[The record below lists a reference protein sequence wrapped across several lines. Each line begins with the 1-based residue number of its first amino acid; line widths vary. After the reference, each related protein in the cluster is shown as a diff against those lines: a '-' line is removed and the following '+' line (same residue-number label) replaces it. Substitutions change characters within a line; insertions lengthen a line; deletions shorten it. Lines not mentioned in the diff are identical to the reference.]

1 MKILLNGKISEEDF
15 GTTLVGLMAKYGLIK
30 ETTVVEING
39 SIIERGRVEKT
50 IVNEDDRVELIR
62 FVGGG

>member
-30 ETTVVEING
+30 ETTVIEING

-50 IVNEDDRVELIR
+50 IISENDMVELIR

>member
-1 MKILLNGKISEEDF
+1 
-15 GTTLVGLMAKYGLIK
+15 MAKYGLIK
-30 ETTVVEING
+30 ETTVIEING

-50 IVNEDDRVELIR
+50 IISENDMVELIR

>member
-30 ETTVVEING
+30 ETTVIEING

-50 IVNEDDRVELIR
+50 IISENDMVELIR
-62 FVGGG
+62 CVGGG